1 MAIKSVEKECG
12 GLERFVPTS
21 LTESMKK
28 KVGKYLCP
36 DWSEL
41 FLAGA
46 EEVVDSLPQAELQPG
61 VLRSEV
67 PHWASGQA
75 SLPQDYQ

>member
-1 MAIKSVEKECG
+1 M
-12 GLERFVPTS
+12 PTS

-28 KVGKYLCP
+28 KVGKYLYP

-61 VLRSEV
+61 VPWPEV
-67 PHWASGQA
+67 PHGPAGQA

>member
-1 MAIKSVEKECG
+1 M
-12 GLERFVPTS
+12 PTS

-46 EEVVDSLPQAELQPG
+46 EEVVDSLPQAELQLG
-61 VLRSEV
+61 VSRPEV
-67 PHWASGQA
+67 PHWAAGQA